1 MAKYFGTDGIRGRF
15 GEKPLD
21 IEFAL
26 RLGNAVG
33 RTMVK
38 QGGTVVIGRD
48 TRISGEVI
56 EAAVSAGLQAVGVS
70 VQLAGIMPTPGV
82 AFLTRKYK
90 ADLGIVVSAS
100 HNPYYDNGLK
110 FFNADGGKLTDEQQ
124 NIIEAAIEE
133 ELVTMQ
139 DENLGNSNQMFTADQ
154 DYQDF
159 VRSSVP
165 RLDLNDMRV
174 VVDAGHGAMFKL
186 APRILMDMGA
196 ELKTIGIKPDGQNIN
211 KNC

>member
-26 RLGNAVG
+26 RVGNAVG

-139 DENLGNSNQMFTADQ
+139 M
-154 DYQDF
+154 
-159 VRSSVP
+159 
-165 RLDLNDMRV
+165 
-174 VVDAGHGAMFKL
+174 K
-186 APRILMDMGA
+186 I
-196 ELKTIGIKPDGQNIN
+196 
-211 KNC
+211 